1 MAALEHIF
9 NGNAN
14 AVFFAIRLEPVKN
27 HKLFLDAA
35 SDVLQKR
42 SDVTFLIVGTGSQ
55 EAELRKQTK
64 ELGIENNV
72 IFTGFLSDITEVMNV
87 IDINILTSKKEALSL
102 SLIEGMS
109 INIPAVATASGGPQE
124 VIEDGI
130 SGIIVDNNN
139 PQELS
144 NALIRLIENPKE
156 REQMGNAGEKIVSDK
171 FSIQKMAKTLG
182 EIYNELVI

>member
-1 MAALEHIF
+1 MGIPQ
-9 NGNAN
+9 GNTGVGIVA
-14 AVFFAIRLEPVKN
+14 RLEPVKN

-35 SDVLQKR
+35 TLVLEKR
-42 SDVTFLIVGTGSQ
+42 SDVTFLIVGGGSL
-55 EAELRKQTK
+55 EAELREETR

-72 IFTGFLSDITEVMNV
+72 IFTGFLADITEAMNV
-87 IDINILTSKKEALSL
+87 IDINTLTSKKEALSL

-109 INIPAVATASGGPQE
+109 IKIPAVATKSGGPEE

-139 PQELS
+139 AYELG

-156 REQMGNAGEKIVSDK
+156 REQMGRAGEKIVSDK
-171 FSIQKMAKTLG
+171 FSIEKMAKTLEG
-182 EIYNELVI
+182 IYDELVI